1 MIEDKAGWGLVP
13 GLQAPLLHTHSA
25 QRAAAAA
32 PWQLLLLLGWAGPG
46 WAGCAGCAGLP
57 CTHRLPR
64 SRPAALRR
72 AAGAQ
77 PRSASEPQALGTQE
91 PIFKWTQVHWWH
103 LDNIQLFMR

>member
-64 SRPAALRR
+64 RRPAALRR

-77 PRSASEPQALGTQE
+77 VKGPLWGSLL
-91 PIFKWTQVHWWH
+91 FKRENDHR
-103 LDNIQLFMR
+103 LRL